1 MSFVR
6 LFVLVALV
14 IVVVASAVLQLAAPA
29 TAAPVFPSGSYF
41 LTATPRVT
49 PTRTATRRPTRTPA
63 RTPVRT
69 PAVTATATPTP
80 TPRPPVTPPAEG
92 TVDNTLA
99 EAGKA
104 IYLKQYCGVCHTLA
118 AAGTKGAFGPS
129 HEQIG
134 TNAAARI
141 QADTYS
147 GQATDT
153 AGYLRESIVE
163 PRAFLAPGSS
173 PNHPMPPYT
182 NLTAEEV
189 DALVYFLLQQK

>member
-14 IVVVASAVLQLAAPA
+14 IVVVASAAFLLAAPA
-29 TAAPVFPSGSYF
+29 TAAPALPSGSYF

-49 PTRTATRRPTRTPA
+49 PTRTATRKPTRTPA

-69 PAVTATATPTP
+69 PTVTAAATP

-92 TVDNTLA
+92 TVDIVLV

-104 IYLKQYCGVCHTLA
+104 VYLKQYCGVCHTLA

-141 QADTYS
+141 QMATYN
-147 GQATDT
+147 GQATD
-153 AGYLRESIVE
+153 AAEYLRESIVE

-182 NLTAEEV
+182 NLTTEEV

>member
-14 IVVVASAVLQLAAPA
+14 IVGVASAALLLAAPA
-29 TAAPVFPSGSYF
+29 TAAPARPSGSYF
-41 LTATPRVT
+41 LTATPRATPTRAATRKPTRT
-49 PTRTATRRPTRTPA
+49 PTRT
-63 RTPVRT
+63 PVRA
-69 PAVTATATPTP
+69 PTATITPTP
-80 TPRPPVTPPAEG
+80 LPPVTPLAEG
-92 TVDNTLA
+92 TGDQALL
-99 EAGKA
+99 EAGRA
-104 IYLKQYCGVCHTLA
+104 VYLKQYCGVCHTLA

-141 QADTYS
+141 QMATYN
-147 GQATDT
+147 GQATDA

-173 PNHPMPPYT
+173 PNHPMPAYT